1 MFGAECF
8 LDITN
13 ICWRREENISA
24 CHQFIESTFMIMLV
38 REKIQKSNEESKV
51 CLGLLFRYHR
61 RLPQVGHLQVGHLQ
75 VSQLQVVHPKLVTY
89 PHLSSQR
96 FLTLLDSDEL
106 EIVSRSYSTQ
116 QNQVNNI
123 NYFRFLSDSDF
134 FTSDE
139 LCSKVL

>member
-1 MFGAECF
+1 
-8 LDITN
+8 
-13 ICWRREENISA
+13 
-24 CHQFIESTFMIMLV
+24 MIMLV

>member
-1 MFGAECF
+1 
-8 LDITN
+8 
-13 ICWRREENISA
+13 
-24 CHQFIESTFMIMLV
+24 MIMLV

-51 CLGLLFRYHR
+51 CLSLLFRSHR
-61 RLPQVGHLQVGHLQ
+61 HLPQVGHLQVGQLQVGHLQ

-89 PHLSSQR
+89 PNLSSQR

-123 NYFRFLSDSDF
+123 NYFRFLRDSDF